1 MIDESYLYAMA
12 LLSEGVPEGPQLAIG
27 LRLSEKLSPQDEREL
42 CDGLSPA
49 APPPGSGCEGLLVTV
64 LRNDE
69 DLENIRKHVAPLY
82 RRGDPPHAWI
92 LQRMLFLPRTE
103 QSELPR
109 EPGLHQVSGSVGLLV
124 IPHAGVC
131 SLPAFT
137 SEAEFTRWRPE
148 GGEWIAPPARGL
160 LEAFLRIQAD
170 RIVVDNKSQH
180 AFAIDRGQAQAL
192 LELAATL
199 PPDTLRS
206 AVIPANDAP
215 Q

>member
-1 MIDESYLYAMA
+1 
-12 LLSEGVPEGPQLAIG
+12 
-27 LRLSEKLSPQDEREL
+27 
-42 CDGLSPA
+42 
-49 APPPGSGCEGLLVTV
+49 
-64 LRNDE
+64 
-69 DLENIRKHVAPLY
+69 
-82 RRGDPPHAWI
+82 
-92 LQRMLFLPRTE
+92 
-103 QSELPR
+103 
-109 EPGLHQVSGSVGLLV
+109 
-124 IPHAGVC
+124 
-131 SLPAFT
+131 
-137 SEAEFTRWRPE
+137 
-148 GGEWIAPPARGL
+148 